1 MLILNCRWGSDTM
14 DKDINQL
21 DNFSVLSVQERH
33 KVIDSLLTIR
43 ISLMFK
49 KMPGI
54 EKGNLISKKEFLSI
68 VDKEKKAVN
77 SDAVSREIDNLFSID
92 FTKTKKENSTTLSL
106 NQMGRMVD
114 SEQSSE
120 KVLKDKVKVLTINN
134 NDIEA

>member
-1 MLILNCRWGSDTM
+1 M

-21 DNFSVLSVQERH
+21 DNFNVLSVQERH
-33 KVIDSLLTIR
+33 KVIDSLLNIR
-43 ISLMFK
+43 IALMFK

-68 VDKEKKAVN
+68 VNKEKEAVN
-77 SDAVSREIDNLFSID
+77 SEAVSREIDNLFSID
-92 FTKTKKENSTTLSL
+92 FTKTKKDNSTTLSL